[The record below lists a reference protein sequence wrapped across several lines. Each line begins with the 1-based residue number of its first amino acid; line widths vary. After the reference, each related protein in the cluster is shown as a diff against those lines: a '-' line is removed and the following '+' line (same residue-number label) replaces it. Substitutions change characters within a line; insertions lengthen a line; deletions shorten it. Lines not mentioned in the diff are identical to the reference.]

1 LLTSTD
7 DIITQLTS
15 SEILFWDR
23 AGHKEQIISY
33 LRYIIRAAIVM
44 SPTTSPFK
52 GERKEE
58 LLSSFHDERSRST
71 FDFTLEDGDWTYSD
85 EDSDD
90 VMEDDEI

>member
-1 LLTSTD
+1 M
-7 DIITQLTS
+7 
-15 SEILFWDR
+15 FWDR

-33 LRYIIRAAIVM
+33 LCYIIRAAIVM

-58 LLSSFHDERSRST
+58 VLSSFHNERSHCT
-71 FDFTLEDGDWTYSD
+71 FDFTLEDDDWTYSD

-90 VMEDDEI
+90 VMEDDDI